1 MQLQCTK
8 NVSHSVWGAFFFVW
22 LALLSG
28 LSHGDPSIECQLSEA
43 QLAALPQM
51 RVERVSDGDTV
62 IFANGDKV
70 RLLGVNTPERSGRYN
85 PIDEP
90 LAAEAKQSVEQW
102 LAASAFKVY
111 YRTGANPRD
120 RYQRLLAALY
130 DRSGNSL
137 AAHLIGQG
145 LGWQITFV
153 ADDWAAECL
162 ANAERTA
169 REQRRGVWAGGL
181 YPPLKVSAITQ
192 GGFARI
198 IGTVTQLDFQQNNGN
213 LSGRVQLIVDG
224 KLTVQLSQ
232 AVAEQFAVDDLV
244 SLDQRRVELRG
255 WLSRRGKD
263 WQLRLTSRY
272 NLLRLD

>member
-1 MQLQCTK
+1 MQSKRLK

-22 LALLSG
+22 IVLLSG
-28 LSHGDPSIECQLSEA
+28 LSHGEPTTECRLSAE
-43 QLAALPQM
+43 QLAALPQA
-51 RVERVSDGDTV
+51 RVEYVSDGDTV
-62 IFANGDKV
+62 VFANGDKV

-85 PIDEP
+85 PVDEP

-102 LAASAFKVY
+102 LAASASQVY

-137 AAHLIGQG
+137 AAYLVGQG

-153 ADDWAAECL
+153 PDDWAAECL

-169 REQRRGVWAGGL
+169 REQRRGIWAGGL
-181 YPPLKVSAITQ
+181 YPPLAVNNIAQ

-198 IGTVTQLDFQQNNGN
+198 IGTVTQLNFQQSNHT
-213 LSGRVQLIVDG
+213 LSGRAQLIVDG
-224 KLTVQLSQ
+224 KLTVQLSK
-232 AVAEQFAVDDLV
+232 AVAEQFAVDDFVNLK
-244 SLDQRRVELRG
+244 QRTVELRG